1 MQLILFSVSQSDFVK
16 IMIKSLTGFLKFM
29 LNLFA
34 VSEDASCSGIK
45 LTLKTYFKIYFKN
58 I

>member
-1 MQLILFSVSQSDFVK
+1 
-16 IMIKSLTGFLKFM
+16 M

-45 LTLKTYFKIYFKN
+45 FTLKTYFKIYFKN